1 MDQSKALAILK
12 SGRNVFLTGSAGT
25 GKTYVLNQFTKHLK
39 DAKVAV
45 AITAS
50 TGIAATHINGVT
62 IHSWSGIGVKQDI
75 DSKGL
80 KRLSFRK
87 DLVKKIT
94 KAKVLII
101 DEISMLHK
109 CQLDLVDKVTR
120 HFKDPFLPFGG
131 LQIVLCGDFFQLPPI
146 GNSLEKSKDKFSFM
160 SEAWKNG
167 DFNICYL
174 TKQYRQNDD
183 TLHLILNQIRKGK
196 IEGEAINHL
205 KNANKNSL
213 NNNITPTK
221 LYTHNIDVDTI
232 NQKHL
237 EELEGKKRFF
247 KATTT
252 GEKALVEILKNS
264 VIAKNE
270 LQLKIG
276 AKVMFL
282 KNNPEQGYINGTLGE
297 VIDYSEVGLP
307 VVKTTNNKKITVSP
321 EKWSIDDENGKSVAS
336 FNQIPLRLAWAIT
349 IHKSQGMTLDFVEMD
364 LTKTFEKGQGYVALS
379 RLKKIE
385 NLQLKGFNT
394 MSLQIDSLA
403 HKADIRFQELSEI
416 LNVNT
421 TYPDLE
427 IEQKKFIKSVGGRNL
442 TKIDNA

>member
-1 MDQSKALAILK
+1 MEQAKALAILK

-39 DAKVAV
+39 DAKIAV

-62 IHSWSGIGVKQDI
+62 IHSWSGIGVKQHI

-101 DEISMLHK
+101 DEVSMLHK
-109 CQLDLVDKVTR
+109 SQLDLVDKVTR
-120 HFKDPFLPFGG
+120 HFKDPFIPFGG
-131 LQIVLCGDFFQLPPI
+131 LQVILCGDFFQLPPI

-160 SEAWKNG
+160 SEAWQMGN
-167 DFNICYL
+167 FNICYL
-174 TKQYRQNDD
+174 TKQYRQDD
-183 TLHLILNQIRKGK
+183 DVLHQILNQIRRGK
-196 IEGEAINHL
+196 IDEEAVKHL
-205 KNANKNSL
+205 QKANDHRIDEK
-213 NNNITPTK
+213 ITPTK
-221 LYTHNIDVDTI
+221 LYTHNIDVDAI

-252 GEKALVEILKNS
+252 GEKALVDILKNS

-297 VIDYSEVGLP
+297 VIDYTDVGLP
-307 VVKTTNNKKITVSP
+307 IVTTTKNQKINVSP

-385 NLQLKGFNT
+385 NLQLKGFNS
-394 MSLQIDSLA
+394 MSLQVDKLA
-403 HKADIRFQELSEI
+403 HKADLRFQELSEI

-421 TYPDLE
+421 TFPELE
-427 IEQKKFIKSVGGRNL
+427 TEQKKYIKSVGGRNL
-442 TKIDNA
+442 TKIDTE